1 MRKLQVLLRHLAVI
15 VSDYASASV
24 FNRKICIQVRS
35 NSARQLFFVH
45 KDENARLRLYRERRH
60 DKAFI
65 VSKVL
70 DVVENFVS
78 GIDGVGSVRR
88 DVDTIITSPQK
99 LLLDSSAYMRRERGR
114 QQCPAHTP
122 RKDGLQFIQTAPGW
136 TKCVEAIVW

>member
-1 MRKLQVLLRHLAVI
+1 MI

-24 FNRKICIQVRS
+24 FNRKICIQVHS

-45 KDENARLRLYRERRH
+45 KDENVRLRLYRERRH

-78 GIDGVGSVRR
+78 GIKTVLGRL
-88 DVDTIITSPQK
+88 DVTWIPS
-99 LLLDSSAYMRRERGR
+99 
-114 QQCPAHTP
+114 
-122 RKDGLQFIQTAPGW
+122 
-136 TKCVEAIVW
+136 